1 MFTAYP
7 YTRSR
12 VEDGAKRVDP
22 EQDLHVSAQA
32 IWQPENR
39 GEIHPNSGDVCQQLI
54 GVAEIDVERCKY
66 KGQTKSSE
74 PGTDQDEWNP

>member
-7 YTRSR
+7 DTRSR
-12 VEDGAKRVDP
+12 VEDGAKWVDP

-39 GEIHPNSGDVCQQLI
+39 GEIHPNSGDVSEQLI
-54 GVAEIDVERCKY
+54 SVAEVDVECCKY
-66 KGQTKSSE
+66 KG
-74 PGTDQDEWNP
+74 